1 MSDFTARL
9 IKRLTRFATSAV
21 YPLMRRSV
29 APLVLLAAVAMH
41 GFAQEAMPSPAIK
54 KRSWFARL
62 FHPFS
67 SRSIPQYRDQ
77 RLRGL
82 ALELLVTPEMVKLSE
97 VRQLQ
102 VKLIVT
108 NESNRPVTLEFP
120 TDQRIEIYLRN
131 SAETILTKWTD
142 NHAIN
147 DVAGT
152 VLINPHEHVEY
163 NETIAT
169 RELTSNKV
177 YAIEVFLPQYPEL
190 RIRQKIM
197 TAP

>member
-1 MSDFTARL
+1 
-9 IKRLTRFATSAV
+9 
-21 YPLMRRSV
+21 MRRSL
-29 APLVLLAAVAMH
+29 AALVLLTAVATRS
-41 GFAQEAMPSPAIK
+41 FAQEPTPTSTVK
-54 KRSWFARL
+54 KRSWFTRL
-62 FHPFS
+62 LHPFS
-67 SRSIPQYRDQ
+67 SRSIPQYRDP

-82 ALELLVTPEMVKLSE
+82 GLELLVTPQMVKLSE

-102 VKLIVT
+102 VELVIT
-108 NESNRPVTLEFP
+108 NESNRPVTLDFP

-147 DVAGT
+147 DAPGT

-169 RELTSNKV
+169 RELASNRV
-177 YAIEVFLPQYPEL
+177 YTVDVFLPQYPEL
-190 RIRQKIM
+190 RVRQKIM

>member
-1 MSDFTARL
+1 
-9 IKRLTRFATSAV
+9 
-21 YPLMRRSV
+21 MRRSV
-29 APLVLLAAVAMH
+29 APLVLLAALATH
-41 GFAQEAMPSPAIK
+41 GFAQEPTPTSTAK
-54 KRSWFARL
+54 KRSWFGRL

-67 SRSIPQYRDQ
+67 SRSIPQYHDP

-82 ALELLVTPEMVKLSE
+82 ALELLVTPQIVKLSE
-97 VRQLQ
+97 LRQLQ
-102 VKLIVT
+102 IKLIVT
-108 NESNRPVTLEFP
+108 NESNRPVTLDFP

-147 DVAGT
+147 DAPGT
-152 VLINPHEHVEY
+152 VLVNPHEHVEY

-169 RELTSNKV
+169 RELTPNKV
-177 YAIEVFLPQYPEL
+177 YAVDVFLPQYPEL